1 MLGQALDQVVCMS
14 DEAMSRPLAYRPHLQ
29 QQGSQPVMPNPA
41 APGNA
46 VPRRV
51 LLGVISLV

>member
-1 MLGQALDQVVCMS
+1 MF
-14 DEAMSRPLAYRPHLQ
+14 DEAMPRPLAYRPHLQ

-41 APGNA
+41 VQGNPPASAPGNT
-46 VPRRV
+46 VPTCV